1 MAAVQ
6 PQPTQSGELLS
17 ERVAGGILP
26 KVLNSFDMVAIF
38 AAIVLFITNA
48 AVIQSAGPTAF
59 GWWILGFLAFL
70 IPSAIVTGQL
80 GVMFPGEGSIYLW
93 THKAFGTFWGF
104 FAGFCAWWPGV
115 LVMVATGT
123 ITFAYLGYV
132 FPGTVGSWS
141 IQVQGLLIVGFIAL
155 SAALA
160 ILRFRVT
167 QNIVNTVFVL
177 YGLAIALM
185 LIAGVVHLT
194 SGHPAEVDPGQFSAW
209 APSKPTGINF
219 SNWTFFGLVIL
230 ALLGVEVP
238 LNMGVE
244 IRNTRSITRY
254 LFWGSLT
261 VMAAYL
267 IATWAIM
274 VTVPAA
280 DGRSAQVTA
289 VAEAVKIGLG
299 TFWGDLVAL
308 ILAGFFLFITVV
320 YNYSF
325 ARLIFVSGLDR
336 RLPKAMSHVNANKV
350 PDVGVLVQTIVAI
363 LFTLLAFVILPSTSG
378 GGSPIDVQTRVYDVL
393 QAAVT
398 VIWCVSMVVLF
409 IDVLIILRRYA
420 TEFEARRLANPAVFW
435 ICSVIGAL
443 ATLIGI
449 VSTLSGSWTPLIS
462 NDTGTVSLLGAKISY
477 GTWFWWV
484 GGIAVAS
491 MLVGA
496 LLYLLGRRTAA
507 TAARAD
513 AIPATGSGV

>member
-1 MAAVQ
+1 MAAVE
-6 PQPTQSGELLS
+6 PAQSGELLS

-48 AVIQSAGPTAF
+48 AVIQTAGPTAF
-59 GWWILGFLAFL
+59 GWWILGFVAFL

-123 ITFAYLGYV
+123 ITLAFLGYV
-132 FPGTVGSWS
+132 FPGTVGSWN
-141 IQVQGLLIVGFIAL
+141 IQVQGVLIIAFILLSGF
-155 SAALA
+155 LA

-167 QNIVNTVFVL
+167 QNIVNVVFL
-177 YGLAIALM
+177 AYGLAIGLM
-185 LIAGVVHLT
+185 LIAGIVHLAR
-194 SGHPAEVDPGQFSAW
+194 GRAAEVDPAALSAW
-209 APSKPTGINF
+209 NPSKSTGLNF
-219 SNWTFFGLVIL
+219 TNWTFFGLVIL

-244 IRNTRSITRY
+244 IKNTRSITRY

-267 IATWAIM
+267 IATWAVM

-289 VAEAVKIGLG
+289 VAEAVRLSLG

-336 RLPKAMSHVNANKV
+336 RLPRVMSHVNANKV
-350 PDVGVLVQTIVAI
+350 PDVGVLVQTIVAA
-363 LFTLLAFVILPSTSG
+363 LFTLLAFVILPATSSG
-378 GGSPIDVQTRVYDVL
+378 GRAVDVQTKVYDVL
-393 QAAVT
+393 QAGVT

-409 IDVLIILRRYA
+409 VDVLIILRRYA
-420 TEFEARRLANPAVFW
+420 AQFEARRLANPAVFW
-435 ICSVIGAL
+435 VCSVIGAL
-443 ATLIGI
+443 ASLIGI

-462 NDTGTVSLLGAKISY
+462 NDSGTVSVLGAKISY

-496 LLYLLGRRTAA
+496 LLYVIGRRTEA
-507 TAARAD
+507 TAAPSGAL
-513 AIPATGSGV
+513 PAAGQGG